1 MQHALTETTTVTPAI
16 TAPGWG
22 LTVLVI
28 LVTVVLTALIRR
40 AARAPALRRWERWFN
55 PVVAGA
61 WLAASW
67 VLAQRLLA
75 ATTLPTAAGRIA
87 LVVGLLVILAPFAR
101 DVLAAAVI
109 SFEGRHGVSD
119 DVRVGALEG
128 RIIEMGL
135 RAVVLRA
142 RDGTESTIPN
152 HRFVA
157 AEVVRLNLGVH
168 DAPCEF
174 EVVLPR
180 GRTVES
186 ETRRLLEAAML
197 SPFAAPG
204 WLPEVFVVAGDDGEL
219 RLRVRAYV
227 FDRSYEERYRGDILA
242 RFEAGTD
249 DATAV
254 LAPTRGSE
262 ARGLAPR

>member
-1 MQHALTETTTVTPAI
+1 MQHALIETPVQTPVIAG
-16 TAPGWG
+16 PGWG
-22 LTVLVI
+22 ATALVLGA
-28 LVTVVLTALIRR
+28 TVVLTLLIRR

-55 PVVAGA
+55 PLIAGA
-61 WLAASW
+61 WLVATW

-75 ATTLPTAAGRIA
+75 ANTLPSAAGRVA
-87 LVVGLLVILAPFAR
+87 LVVVLLVVLAPFAR
-101 DVLAAAVI
+101 DVIAAAVM
-109 SFEGRHGVSD
+109 SFEGRHGHGD
-119 DVRVGALEG
+119 DVRVGGAEG

-152 HRFVA
+152 HRFLA
-157 AEVVRLNLGVH
+157 SDVVRLNLGVH

-174 EVVLPR
+174 EVVLPS
-180 GRTVES
+180 GSSLETA
-186 ETRRLLEAAML
+186 TRRLLEAALL

-242 RFEAGTD
+242 RFESKTE
-249 DATAV
+249 ATASMLTPSRAV
-254 LAPTRGSE
+254 QP
-262 ARGLAPR
+262 

>member
-1 MQHALTETTTVTPAI
+1 MQHAVTEAVGSTPAI
-16 TAPGWG
+16 AAPGWG
-22 LTVLVI
+22 VTALVLV
-28 LVTVVLTALIRR
+28 TTAVITLLLRR
-40 AARAPALRRWERWFN
+40 AAQAPALRRWERWFN
-55 PVVAGA
+55 PLVAGA
-61 WLAASW
+61 WLVATW

-75 ATTLPTAAGRIA
+75 ADTLPTAAGRVAI
-87 LVVGLLVILAPFAR
+87 VVVLLVMLAPFVR

-109 SFEGRHGVSD
+109 SFEGRHGVND
-119 DVRVGALEG
+119 DVRVMESEG
-128 RIIEMGL
+128 RIVEMGL

-152 HRFVA
+152 HRFLSS
-157 AEVVRLNLGVH
+157 EVVRLNLGVR

-174 EVVLPR
+174 EVVLPP
-180 GRTVES
+180 GRTVEA

-242 RFEAGTD
+242 RFEAGVED
-249 DATAV
+249 GASV
-254 LAPTRGSE
+254 LTSANDRP
-262 ARGLAPR
+262 

>member
-1 MQHALTETTTVTPAI
+1 MQHALVETPTDLQPVV

-22 LTVLVI
+22 VTAVVFAT
-28 LVTVVLTALIRR
+28 TVVLTLLVRR
-40 AARAPALRRWERWFN
+40 AAAAPALRRWQRWFN
-55 PVVAGA
+55 PMVAIA
-61 WLAASW
+61 WLVATW
-67 VLAQRLLA
+67 VVAQRLLA
-75 ATTLPTAAGRIA
+75 APSIPGVAGRIA
-87 LVVGLLVILAPFAR
+87 IVVVLLVLVAPFVR

-109 SFEGRHGVSD
+109 SFEGRHRVSD
-119 DVRVGALEG
+119 DVRVGRVEG
-128 RIIEMGL
+128 RILELGL

-152 HRFVA
+152 HRFLA
-157 AEVVRLNLGVH
+157 FEVVRLNLGVH

-174 EVVLPR
+174 EVVMPA
-180 GRTVES
+180 GRSLET

-204 WLPEVFVVAGDDGEL
+204 GLPEVFVVAGDEGEL

-242 RFEAGTD
+242 RFEAGSDDTSVLTSATD
-249 DATAV
+249 Q
-254 LAPTRGSE
+254 P
-262 ARGLAPR
+262 

>member
-1 MQHALTETTTVTPAI
+1 MQHAVIDTPSAVPAI

-22 LTVLVI
+22 LTALVF
-28 LVTVVLTALIRR
+28 VTAVILTALIRR
-40 AARAPALRRWERWFN
+40 AARASALRRWERWFN
-55 PVVAGA
+55 PMIAGA
-61 WLAASW
+61 WLVTAW
-67 VLAQRLLA
+67 VVAQRLLA
-75 ATTLPTAAGRIA
+75 ASTLPSAAGRIA
-87 LVVGLLVILAPFAR
+87 LVVVLLVILAPFAR

-119 DVRVGALEG
+119 DVRVSGTEG
-128 RIIEMGL
+128 RITELGL

-152 HRFVA
+152 HRFLA
-157 AEVVRLNLGVH
+157 SEVVRLNLGVH

-174 EVVLPR
+174 EVLLPA
-180 GRTVES
+180 GRSVET

-204 WLPEVFVVAGDDGEL
+204 WLPEVFVVAGEEGEL

-242 RFEAGTD
+242 RFGS
-249 DATAV
+249 
-254 LAPTRGSE
+254 GSE
-262 ARGLAPR
+262 AARSQP